1 MSDCFGDIVVGQ
13 KFSDILLVYTCK
25 LQRTHLVY
33 ELFAVT
39 LDMVL
44 NLPLNQQKS
53 TSSVL
58 EFSTVKTT
66 LLFDVFF
73 MGYIAEVEE

>member
-1 MSDCFGDIVVGQ
+1 M
-13 KFSDILLVYTCK
+13 YACK
-25 LQRTHLVY
+25 LQCTLDRRT
-33 ELFAVT
+33 FSAT

-58 EFSTVKTT
+58 ELSTVETT
-66 LLFDVFF
+66 PLFDVFF
-73 MGYIAEVEE
+73 RGYIAEVEDL

>member
-1 MSDCFGDIVVGQ
+1 M
-13 KFSDILLVYTCK
+13 YTCK
-25 LQRTHLVY
+25 LQCTLGRRT
-33 ELFAVT
+33 FSVT

-58 EFSTVKTT
+58 EFFTVEISP
-66 LLFDVFF
+66 LLNVLFRGF
-73 MGYIAEVEE
+73 IAKVED